1 MENYIT
7 KDSLMIVK
15 ASGGAIASSTA
26 QAYSTI
32 ASNLALASKES
43 VTFRATI
50 KLSESGASPKL
61 FTTLLVASSLGFPTE
76 TLSSACLV
84 HPSSFKVHLPTCQC
98 PVCYT

>member
-1 MENYIT
+1 MT
-7 KDSLMIVK
+7 VK

-32 ASNLALASKES
+32 ASNFALASKES

-61 FTTLLVASSLGFPTE
+61 PTLAVASSLGFPPL
-76 TLSSACLV
+76 TLNSKCLV
-84 HPSSFKVHLPTCQC
+84 HPSSYKVHLPTWKC
-98 PVCYT
+98 PVC